1 MERGALPERTFSMAM
16 SLLIVEGNLFQSRLT
31 EKQRVTKRFC
41 YGQSVGTSR
50 DSWVSN
56 A

>member
-1 MERGALPERTFSMAM
+1 MAM

-41 YGQSVGTSR
+41 YGATCKSQNFKLLHRRIRPLGTVFQFQR
-50 DSWVSN
+50 
-56 A
+56 